1 MHASIKCDRTT
12 VSRELFAR
20 HCNYVLL
27 NCHLVSV
34 QGLCIAAL
42 DSMHICSSATYSS
55 LPAKKCDQR
64 IVLCCFSGSGS
75 GTEPA
80 RSRWPR
86 DFKCFPHNFCCV
98 SVHLAAPNTPITRP
112 ISPQPDELV
121 CDGRAT
127 YFSLK
132 RPTPPPGGVGATC
145 NCNFDGYRPNT

>member
-1 MHASIKCDRTT
+1 MHATVKCDRTT

-20 HCNYVLL
+20 HCSYVLL

-42 DSMHICSSATYSS
+42 DSMHICSSAAYSS

-64 IVLCCFSGSGS
+64 IVLCCFSGSGR

-80 RSRWPR
+80 RARWPG
-86 DFKCFPHNFCCV
+86 DFKCFPQYFCCV
-98 SVHLAAPNTPITRP
+98 SVHLATPNTPITRP
-112 ISPQPDELV
+112 ISSQPDELV

-127 YFSLK
+127 YFSLE
-132 RPTPPPGGVGATC
+132 RPTPPGG
-145 NCNFDGYRPNT
+145 GYLQL

>member
-34 QGLCIAAL
+34 QGSCIAAL
-42 DSMHICSSATYSS
+42 DSMHICSSAAYSS

-64 IVLCCFSGSGS
+64 IVLCCFSGSG
-75 GTEPA
+75 TEPA
-80 RSRWPR
+80 RARWPG
-86 DFKCFPHNFCCV
+86 DFKCFPHNFYRV

-127 YFSLK
+127 YLSLE
-132 RPTPPPGGVGATC
+132 RPTEGGINC
-145 NCNFDGYRPNT
+145 SCNFDSCCSDT

>member
-34 QGLCIAAL
+34 QGSCIAAL

-80 RSRWPR
+80 RSRWPG
-86 DFKCFPHNFCCV
+86 DFKCFPHNFYRV

-127 YFSLK
+127 YFSLE
-132 RPTPPPGGVGATC
+132 RPPPRGGVGANC
-145 NCNFDGYRPNT
+145 NCNFDGYRSNT